1 MVMFIKHNGSFGRR
15 MLKQLLKQDGI
26 NVSERRIS
34 RIMKEHGLVSKYG
47 RKKGKNVYTSRN
59 TEKYIQE
66 NLFAAMS
73 AEEKANSE
81 IWSMDFTEQKVNGKK
96 VYTCGIISVGRKIV
110 VSYCQSR
117 TCTAALAVE
126 AVRKA
131 IEEYGRPDMIMTD
144 RGVQFTSRCF
154 YDTMQMEGIKHSMSR
169 PHTPIDNRFIET
181 FWKTMKTE
189 IGKTT
194 LLNEETYA
202 MVIDYYIHYYNYERP
217 HSALGYRVPCAA

>member
-47 RKKGKNVYTSRN
+47 RKKGKNVYTSPN

-154 YDTMQMEGIKHSMSR
+154 YDTMQM
-169 PHTPIDNRFIET
+169 
-181 FWKTMKTE
+181 
-189 IGKTT
+189 
-194 LLNEETYA
+194 
-202 MVIDYYIHYYNYERP
+202 
-217 HSALGYRVPCAA
+217 